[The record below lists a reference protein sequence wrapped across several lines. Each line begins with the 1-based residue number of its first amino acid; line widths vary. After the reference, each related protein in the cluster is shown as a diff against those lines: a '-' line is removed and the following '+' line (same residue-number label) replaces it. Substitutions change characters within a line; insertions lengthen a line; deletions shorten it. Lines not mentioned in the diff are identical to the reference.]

1 MGAEV
6 GAGHEHGS
14 TAGANRTRLSVALAL
29 TGVVVLAQAVGAVV
43 TGSLAL
49 LVDTAHMLTDTVGL
63 AMALTAS
70 VLVARPATDR
80 HTWGLRRAEVISA
93 LAQAALLLAV
103 GIFAL
108 VEGVR
113 RLVTPA
119 DVPSTSLLVF
129 GVIGLA
135 ANLVALAVLTGGRGA
150 NLNMRAAYLEVLN
163 DALGSVAVII
173 SALLIAAFGWVR
185 ADSVAGLLI
194 AVLILPRTLLLLR
207 ESLRVLLEATP
218 PGLDLADVRRH
229 ILEVEHVVDVHDL
242 HVTRVASD
250 LPVLTAHVTMQRVC
264 FESGHSGQV
273 LRELQACVAEH
284 FEVSI
289 EHSTFQIEPEGHA
302 ETEHTHHD

>member
-1 MGAEV
+1 
-6 GAGHEHGS
+6 
-14 TAGANRTRLSVALAL
+14 
-29 TGVVVLAQAVGAVV
+29 V

-63 AMALTAS
+63 GMALVAS
-70 VLVARPATDR
+70 VLMTRPATDR
-80 HTWGLRRAEVISA
+80 HTWGLRRAEVIAA

-103 GIFAL
+103 GGFAL

-129 GVIGLA
+129 GVVGLV
-135 ANLVALAVLTGGRGA
+135 ANLVALAVLTGGRRS
-150 NLNMRAAYLEVLN
+150 NLNMRAAYLEVAN
-163 DALGSVAVII
+163 DALGSVAVIV
-173 SALLIAAFGWVR
+173 SAVLIAAFGWVR

-194 AVLILPRTLLLLR
+194 ALLILPRTLLLLR
-207 ESLRVLLEATP
+207 DSTRVLLESVP

-242 HVTRVASD
+242 HVTRVSSD
-250 LPVLTAHVTMQRVC
+250 LPVLTAHVTMQRAC
-264 FESGHSGQV
+264 FESGHSGEV
-273 LRELQACVAEH
+273 LRELQECVAEH
-284 FEVSI
+284 FDVAI

-302 ETEHTHHD
+302 GTEHAHH

>member
-1 MGAEV
+1 M
-6 GAGHEHGS
+6 GAGHDHG
-14 TAGANRTRLSVALAL
+14 AGANRTRLGFALAL
-29 TGVVVLAQAVGAVV
+29 TGVVVVAQAVGSVV

-63 AMALTAS
+63 GMALVAS
-70 VLVARPATDR
+70 VLMTRPATDR
-80 HTWGLRRAEVISA
+80 HTWGLRRAEVIAA
-93 LAQAALLLAV
+93 LTQAALLLAV
-103 GIFAL
+103 GGFAL

-129 GVIGLA
+129 GVVGLV
-135 ANLVALAVLTGGRGA
+135 ANLVALVVLTGGRRS

-163 DALGSVAVII
+163 DALGSVAVIVG
-173 SALLIAAFGWVR
+173 AVLIAAFGWVR

-194 AVLILPRTLLLLR
+194 ALLILPRTLLLLR
-207 ESLRVLLEATP
+207 DSTRVLLESVP

-242 HVTRVASD
+242 HVTRVSSD
-250 LPVLTAHVTMQRVC
+250 LPVLTAHVTMQRAC
-264 FESGHSGQV
+264 FESGHSGEV
-273 LRELQACVAEH
+273 LRELQECVAEH
-284 FEVSI
+284 FDVAI

-302 ETEHTHHD
+302 GTEHAHH

>member
-1 MGAEV
+1 M
-6 GAGHEHGS
+6 GAGHDHG
-14 TAGANRTRLSVALAL
+14 AGANRTRLGFALAL
-29 TGVVVLAQAVGAVV
+29 TGVVVVAQALGSVV

-63 AMALTAS
+63 GMALVAS
-70 VLVARPATDR
+70 VLMTRPATDR
-80 HTWGLRRAEVISA
+80 HTWGLRRAEVIAA
-93 LAQAALLLAV
+93 LTQAALLLAV
-103 GIFAL
+103 GGFAL

-129 GVIGLA
+129 GVVGLV
-135 ANLVALAVLTGGRGA
+135 ANLVALVVLTGGRRS

-163 DALGSVAVII
+163 DALGSVAVIVG
-173 SALLIAAFGWVR
+173 AVLIAAFGWVR

-194 AVLILPRTLLLLR
+194 ALLILPRTLLLLR
-207 ESLRVLLEATP
+207 DSTRVLLESVP

-242 HVTRVASD
+242 HVTRVSSD
-250 LPVLTAHVTMQRVC
+250 LPVLTAHVTMQRAC
-264 FESGHSGQV
+264 FESGHSGEV
-273 LRELQACVAEH
+273 LRELQECVAEH
-284 FEVSI
+284 FDVAI

-302 ETEHTHHD
+302 GTEHAHH

>member
-1 MGAEV
+1 M
-6 GAGHEHGS
+6 GAGHDHG
-14 TAGANRTRLSVALAL
+14 AGANRTRLGVALAL
-29 TGVVVLAQAVGAVV
+29 TGVVVVAQAVGSVV

-63 AMALTAS
+63 GMALVAS
-70 VLVARPATDR
+70 VLMTRPATDR
-80 HTWGLRRAEVISA
+80 HTWGLRRAEVIAA

-103 GIFAL
+103 GGFAL

-129 GVIGLA
+129 GVVGLV
-135 ANLVALAVLTGGRGA
+135 ANLVALVVLTGGRRS

-173 SALLIAAFGWVR
+173 SAVLIAAFGWVR

-194 AVLILPRTLLLLR
+194 ALLILPRTLLLLR
-207 ESLRVLLEATP
+207 DSTRVLLESVP

-242 HVTRVASD
+242 HVTRVSSD
-250 LPVLTAHVTMQRVC
+250 LPVLTAHVTMQRAC
-264 FESGHSGQV
+264 FESGHSGEV
-273 LRELQACVAEH
+273 LRELQECVAEH
-284 FEVSI
+284 FDVAI

-302 ETEHTHHD
+302 GTEHAHH

>member
-1 MGAEV
+1 M
-6 GAGHEHGS
+6 GAGHDHG
-14 TAGANRTRLSVALAL
+14 AGANRTRLGVALAL
-29 TGVVVLAQAVGAVV
+29 TGVVVIAQAVGSVV

-63 AMALTAS
+63 GMALVAS
-70 VLVARPATDR
+70 VLMTRPATDR
-80 HTWGLRRAEVISA
+80 HTWGLRRAEVIAA

-103 GIFAL
+103 GGFAL

-129 GVIGLA
+129 GVVGLA
-135 ANLVALAVLTGGRGA
+135 ANLVALVVLTGGRRS

-163 DALGSVAVII
+163 DALGSVAVIV
-173 SALLIAAFGWVR
+173 SAVLIAAFGWVR

-194 AVLILPRTLLLLR
+194 ALLILPRTLLLLR
-207 ESLRVLLEATP
+207 DSTRVLLESVP

-242 HVTRVASD
+242 HVTRVSSD
-250 LPVLTAHVTMQRVC
+250 LPVLTAHVTMQRAC
-264 FESGHSGQV
+264 FESGHSGEV
-273 LRELQACVAEH
+273 LRELQRCVAEH
-284 FEVSI
+284 FDVAI
-289 EHSTFQIEPEGHA
+289 KHSTFQIEPEGHA
-302 ETEHTHHD
+302 GTEHAHH

>member
-1 MGAEV
+1 M

-14 TAGANRTRLSVALAL
+14 TAGANRTRLSIALVL
-29 TGVVVLAQAVGAVV
+29 TGVVVLAQGVGAVV

-70 VLVARPATDR
+70 VLVARPATDQ

-103 GIFAL
+103 GIIAL

-129 GVIGLA
+129 GVIGLV

-150 NLNMRAAYLEVLN
+150 NLTMRAAYLEVAN

-185 ADSVAGLLI
+185 ADSVAALLI

-242 HVTRVASD
+242 HVTRVSSD
-250 LPVLTAHVTMQRVC
+250 LPVLTAHVTMQRAC

-289 EHSTFQIEPEGHA
+289 AHSTFQIEPEGHS

>member
-1 MGAEV
+1 M
-6 GAGHEHGS
+6 GAGHDHG
-14 TAGANRTRLSVALAL
+14 AGANRTRLAVALAL
-29 TGVVVLAQAVGAVV
+29 TGVVVIAQAVGSVV

-63 AMALTAS
+63 GMALVAS
-70 VLVARPATDR
+70 VLMTRPATDR
-80 HTWGLRRAEVISA
+80 HTWGLRRAEVIAA

-103 GIFAL
+103 GGFAL

-119 DVPSTSLLVF
+119 DVPSSSLLVF
-129 GVIGLA
+129 GVVGLV
-135 ANLVALAVLTGGRGA
+135 ANLVALGVLTGGRGS

-163 DALGSVAVII
+163 DALGSVAVIA
-173 SALLIAAFGWVR
+173 SAVLIAAFGWVR

-194 AVLILPRTLLLLR
+194 ALLILPRTLLLLR
-207 ESLRVLLEATP
+207 DSTRVLLESVP

-242 HVTRVASD
+242 HVTRVSSD
-250 LPVLTAHVTMQRVC
+250 LPVLTAHVTMQRAC
-264 FESGHSGQV
+264 FESGHSGEV
-273 LRELQACVAEH
+273 LRELQRCVAEH
-284 FEVSI
+284 FDVAI

-302 ETEHTHHD
+302 GTEHAHH